1 MQHILMEKRHS
12 RVIFHGIPIG
22 WVSTK
27 KEKNHTFEHIT
38 FSLWAEWATGGMTNH
53 ENARRQ
59 SH

>member
-1 MQHILMEKRHS
+1 M
-12 RVIFHGIPIG
+12 FHNIPIG
-22 WVSTK
+22 WISTK
-27 KEKNHTFEHIT
+27 KEKKHTFDLIT